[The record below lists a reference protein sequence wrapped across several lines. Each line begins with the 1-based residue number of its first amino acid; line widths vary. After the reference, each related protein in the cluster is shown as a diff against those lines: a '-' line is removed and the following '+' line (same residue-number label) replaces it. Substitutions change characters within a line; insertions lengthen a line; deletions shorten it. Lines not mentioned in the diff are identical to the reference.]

1 MLSDN
6 KDIDP
11 MMLMLMMNQN
21 GAGTQMFNNP
31 FMFYLMVSKDD
42 SKMKDYLPFLMMSG
56 IK

>member
-1 MLSDN
+1 
-6 KDIDP
+6 
-11 MMLMLMMNQN
+11 MMNQN

-31 FMFYLMVSKDD
+31 FMFYLMASKDD